1 MELKFDDKEEE
12 KYIASYL
19 LQDQLFFLKVSKYL
33 VTKDWTKK
41 QYFQDPKI
49 QFILNTAI
57 KYQENYK
64 TPATTQALHLITN
77 RAIKDDEVL
86 NKAIHEKLDELL
98 AIPKGAVSEQYL
110 QERTVKFI
118 QTTRA
123 VEATMLNQQDII
135 NGNFDALSKRMEEAV
150 AVNLDKDY
158 GMSLNNAQEAVMN
171 IKTLGDEK
179 GSITWG
185 STGLDNILGKP
196 NGGELCCFLGVP
208 GVGKTLWL
216 GNVAVKNFLEGKKV
230 FFASLEVDKRRLAV
244 RLYQNMLHKTGI
256 ELMNIEAKEVDEQLH
271 LMNPT
276 GTGDILI
283 KNFGAHTVC
292 SNDITTL
299 LKDLKATKGWVP
311 DVIIIDYMLITASN
325 DGRLSRENPYT
336 YYKAV
341 SEEMRNI
348 AFEFSCPVFT
358 ACQLNRGAMSEKGG
372 GSKATISTS
381 QISESKAIVDT
392 CDYIVGIVQT
402 EQQKYNKDDS
412 KKGEYRIVVGK
423 NRNGDTGRSVD
434 FEIDWSYMSL
444 KEKIGERK

>member
-19 LQDQLFFLKVSKYL
+19 MHDQLFFLKVSKFL
-33 VTKDWTKK
+33 GTGDWSKK
-41 QYFQDPKI
+41 QYFQDPKL
-49 QFILNTAI
+49 QFIVNMAI
-57 KYQENYK
+57 SYQEKYK
-64 TPATTQALHLITN
+64 SPISKECLHVLTN
-77 RAIKDDEVL
+77 KKIKDDEALKNAINSKIDEVL
-86 NKAIHEKLDELL
+86 DLKYD
-98 AIPKGAVSEQYL
+98 AVSPQYL
-110 QERTVKFI
+110 QEQTVKFI
-118 QTTRA
+118 QTNRA
-123 VEATMLNQQDII
+123 VEATLLNQQDII
-135 NGNFDALSKRMEEAV
+135 NGNFASLSKRMEDAV
-150 AVNLDKDY
+150 AISIDKDY
-158 GMSLNNAQEAVMN
+158 GMSLSDAQEAVAN
-171 IKTLGDEK
+171 IKTLGDEQ
-179 GSITWG
+179 GSVTWG
-185 STGLDNILGKP
+185 SPNLDKILGKA

-230 FFASLEVDKRRLAV
+230 FFVSLEVDKRRLAV
-244 RLYQNMLHKTGI
+244 RLYQNMLHKTGK
-256 ELMNIEAKEVDEQLH
+256 ELMDIEVSEVEEQLE
-271 LMNPT
+271 MINPN

-283 KNFGAHTVC
+283 KNFGAHTA
-292 SNDITTL
+292 SSKDITAM
-299 LKDLKATKGWVP
+299 LKDLQATKGWTP
-311 DVIIIDYMLITASN
+311 DVIVIDYMLITASN

-348 AFEFSCPVFT
+348 GFEFNCPVFT

-402 EQQKYNKDDS
+402 EQQKYKDGDN
-412 KKGEYRIVVGK
+412 KGEYRIVVGK

-434 FEIDWSYMSL
+434 FEIDWSYMTL
-444 KEKIGERK
+444 REKIGERK